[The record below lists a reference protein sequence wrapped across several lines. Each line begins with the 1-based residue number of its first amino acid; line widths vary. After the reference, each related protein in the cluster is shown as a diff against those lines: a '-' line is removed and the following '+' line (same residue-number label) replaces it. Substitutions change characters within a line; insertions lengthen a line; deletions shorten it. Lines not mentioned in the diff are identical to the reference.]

1 MASPSVKSVVV
12 VRHGER
18 LDYVMR
24 NAGENWVAT
33 SEQPWNP
40 PLTDNGKEQAKTLGL
55 ALPGI
60 LQELNLP
67 PIVAIYSSPL
77 LRCRQTGVGLATSND
92 DLKVCVELGLVESL
106 NENFF
111 RSWAV
116 AGTDGTW
123 GYKKKEQ
130 PVLDPETLHP
140 LSKVP
145 VQQSILNW
153 KDANTDAATLGRVD
167 QDFVS
172 TTSIETPYSLHPP
185 NFESFR
191 MQRTRMAD
199 TMKQLAKLHVNETI
213 VLVSHG
219 TCLCDLS

>member
-1 MASPSVKSVVV
+1 MSSPSTRSVVV

-24 NAGENWVAT
+24 NGGGNWVAT

-40 PLTDNGKEQAKTLGL
+40 PLTDKGREQAKALGL

-60 LQELNLP
+60 LQDFNLP
-67 PIVAIYSSPL
+67 PIGAIYSSPL
-77 LRCRQTGVGLATSND
+77 VRCRQTGAGLAVSND
-92 DLKVCVELGLVESL
+92 DLKVRVELGLVESL

-116 AGTDGTW
+116 AGSDGTW

-140 LSKVP
+140 ASKVP
-145 VQQSILNW
+145 VQESILNW
-153 KDANTDAATLGRVD
+153 KASKTDEETLRRMDHG
-167 QDFVS
+167 FAS
-172 TTSIETPYSLHPP
+172 TTSIDTPYSLHPP

-191 MQRTRMAD
+191 MQRSRMAD
-199 TMKQLAKLHVNETI
+199 TMQQLAQSHEDETI

-219 TCLCDLS
+219 MW